1 MFVNLVFDRFARSI
15 ENRRFIL
22 SSLKIYS
29 VLVEQCR
36 LQKFGALFMST
47 TPPVDPDAPK
57 KPPTDKTDLQ
67 TKEVALSCSGCGFL
81 GTYHFGVMIAFQKN
95 GKDLLSRVTR
105 FAGASAGSL
114 IATLMVLAPDK
125 LEDGLNQMYEMADE
139 LHALRLG
146 ALTPGYF
153 LSEQSIDIFPMTFPK
168 PTIVC
173 SFRLQD
179 KKDKTNRIVSKFSS
193 REYLALCLNAS
204 CFIPIYSS
212 GYYAIPPVI
221 DQEPC
226 IDGGYTN
233 NLPVFDDMQT
243 ITISPFSGS
252 AIIAPQDE
260 NRFEWQLTLG
270 TQIMK
275 INMQN
280 LTRGAHSLFPPTRT
294 VLKAY
299 YEMGFRD
306 GLKFLMDNDLLER
319 EEGTEV

>member
-1 MFVNLVFDRFARSI
+1 
-15 ENRRFIL
+15 
-22 SSLKIYS
+22 
-29 VLVEQCR
+29 
-36 LQKFGALFMST
+36 MST

-153 LSEQSIDIFPMTFPK
+153 LSE
-168 PTIVC
+168 
-173 SFRLQD
+173 RLFSVVNRHLPDDVSEANDRLFISLTRQ
-179 KKDKTNRIVSKFSS
+179 KDKANLIVSNFPS
-193 REYLALCLNAS
+193 RVSPQFLTVFILLQEYLALCLNAS

-319 EEGTEV
+319 DEGTEV